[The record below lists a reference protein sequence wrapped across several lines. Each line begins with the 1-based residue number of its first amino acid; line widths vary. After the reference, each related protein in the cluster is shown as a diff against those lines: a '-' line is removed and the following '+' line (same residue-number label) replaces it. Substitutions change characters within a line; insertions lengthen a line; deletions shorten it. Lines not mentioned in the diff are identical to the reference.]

1 MQLTRNSDYSVR
13 VLLFLGL
20 HQDRRISMLELSQA
34 HGISRDNAVKLV
46 RKLAS
51 GGWAKTIR
59 GRKGGVSLALP
70 PNKINIGEV
79 IRHTEPGPLLQGW
92 QNGSRSNEIPVSA
105 RRLSELLDKAFEEF
119 YAVLQT
125 QSLADLLVGQA
136 AQPSTLVPLGSKSNL
151 GRAAGAA
158 AIGSLNSTN
167 RR

>member
-59 GRKGGVSLALP
+59 GRKGGVSLAVP
-70 PNKINIGEV
+70 PNQINISEV
-79 IRHTEPGPLLQGW
+79 IRHTEPGPMLQGW
-92 QNGSRSNEIPVSA
+92 QNGSRTNGIPVSA
-105 RRLSELLDKAFEEF
+105 KRLSELLDKAFEEF

-125 QSLADLLVGQA
+125 QTLADLLTGQA
-136 AQPSTLVPLGSKSNL
+136 AQLSTLAPVANSRNL
-151 GRAAGAA
+151 GRAPGAA
-158 AIGSLNSTN
+158 ANGSLNSAN
-167 RR
+167 RH